1 MSSSTVVEKRP
12 IRRIAD
18 RFVRR
23 VVQPSLQPNVA
34 EQEAVRAHELANDR
48 SIQELMALVG
58 AVSASVA
65 DQLQAQSVLL
75 EQLDRRLRVLEQ
87 CE

>member
-1 MSSSTVVEKRP
+1 MSSSTAADKRLV
-12 IRRIAD
+12 RRIAH

-34 EQEAVRAHELANDR
+34 ERDAIHAHELATDR
-48 SIQELMALVG
+48 SIQELMSLVG

-65 DQLQAQSVLL
+65 DQLQAQTVLI
-75 EQLDRRLRVLEQ
+75 EQLDRRLRALEQ
-87 CE
+87 TP

>member
-1 MSSSTVVEKRP
+1 MSSSTVVEKRF

-23 VVQPSLQPNVA
+23 VVQPSLQPNLA
-34 EQEAVRAHELANDR
+34 EQEAVRAHERATDR

>member
-1 MSSSTVVEKRP
+1 MSSSTVVEKRF

-23 VVQPSLQPNVA
+23 VVQPSLQPNLA
-34 EQEAVRAHELANDR
+34 EQEAVRAHELATDR